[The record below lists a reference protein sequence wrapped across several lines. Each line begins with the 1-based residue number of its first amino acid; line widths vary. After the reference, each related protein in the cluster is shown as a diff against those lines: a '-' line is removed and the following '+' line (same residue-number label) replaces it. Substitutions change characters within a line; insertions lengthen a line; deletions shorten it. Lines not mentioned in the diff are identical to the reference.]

1 MRQLLFALQF
11 KGKQVRWPGRYKA
24 KTAATDQAWRT
35 VLATN
40 GIDASVERA
49 GDGVANC
56 EAEIETVVGHGVP
69 DEGEGTFT
77 VAGTVKYGPA
87 GKVNFHTVGR
97 GFLGPTGV
105 DGLRQGAVIWQI
117 TGGEGQFSGATGLVT
132 SNFSV
137 TSEGEMVD
145 NQIAQ
150 IFLPA

>member
-24 KTAATDQAWRT
+24 KTSATDQAWRT
-35 VLATN
+35 VLAAN
-40 GIDASVERA
+40 GIEASVEPS
-49 GDGVANC
+49 GSGVANC
-56 EAEIETVVGHGVP
+56 DAEVETVLGHGVP

-77 VAGTVKYGPA
+77 VTGTVKYGTA
-87 GKVNFHTVGR
+87 GKISFHTVGR
-97 GFLGPTGV
+97 GFLGPTGI

-117 TGGEGQFSGATGLVT
+117 TSGDGEFTGATGVVT

-137 TSEGEMVD
+137 TSDGEMVD

-150 IFLPA
+150 IFLPS